1 MASGER
7 PTLFNTSL
15 IELDQQP
22 YVLIDRSGSTSV
34 TITDKNYTML
44 EWMIKQTY
52 NYLLSENI
60 NEIYCILWNHNTK
73 FPFGHELINIEELLS
88 LDTISQ
94 GGTILYQALDLIPEE
109 WINRKTKQR
118 DIYIITDG
126 LICDNDNLIH
136 KSLKKLFGSGIDIYI
151 ITFENNYNDYYSI
164 EMNVGT
170 DLYNKIFE
178 GNMTKH
184 VKKFLSYNN
193 IYSEK
198 PFINLYNP
206 TVSPN
211 EAPFRNSVFRVDK
224 INEFFKYIEKLIKEL
239 NSKEMNKLTHELSL
253 TIYYLIKDKPNT
265 AQNNIIDLFCKLF
278 KNNDDYINIRKSI
291 FNEIENHRCGN
302 SSTYSTFNK
311 KKAFKKAQ
319 LELYNNTLE
328 SITSTINDKCI
339 SFTTNCIF
347 IVDTKLVKHNII
359 LYGNNYNNSC
369 FKYNQYTIPVLPM
382 KMIRENDID
391 QNIRGWIRN
400 NVSIMYNTN
409 PVSDDT
415 IWMYIFLFIFP
426 LLLSNIPDDI
436 KEIFKIVINII
447 LDRTRYQKNITE
459 REFLLK
465 NRPTSNSG
473 YEKEFD
479 NILYNCMKILN
490 IKMEPLSFW
499 YSFLKVFN
507 DPILIQA
514 QKEFCRKYLNID
526 KLDDKNICDVIKSKL
541 LVEYKIIDLSN
552 NYDYT
557 CPISNIN
564 TCNEGGYAY
573 PMHMLGDIE
582 CNPKCVLSKDEY
594 ELVKNYCIPC
604 PICDE
609 MIDSNK
615 LIEVPKINTENI
627 NINEYYKNKCVY
639 VTKELL
645 NSIDYKKIIPMNK
658 CDLTHE
664 QYIIDFPHLK
674 NPLNTAFPIIKT
686 QEEFNKIVYEKYP
699 YLELPWKKAVILG
712 GFSISIILEQKVRDF
727 DIIFYGENCYDIFVD
742 ILQKLVLNLK
752 QTYSEQIIKCLKSS
766 KEQFN
771 VFEVDIIEDPNN
783 CYDNDI
789 LITDIINKN
798 YKEDGIKLLH
808 RFQFILSKNNS
819 LEDIFNKVDFYPS
832 MIAWDGETTWMT
844 QRTAYAYKYMLN
856 EIEEDNYND
865 IFSYRLAK
873 YYNKGF
879 CIGLDKL
886 DIDKLPQKFT
896 IDEFTC
902 EIIKIDKKCIY
913 INYISEYNDNDLE
926 YEELKNKLS
935 TRLYRHCE
943 SSKLADIFKYIIDKK
958 LVYNLSD
965 DVDIKI
971 DNEKLQVNNIDI
983 NFTDFS
989 HNVKFYKDIYGE
1001 YKKI

>member
-1 MASGER
+1 
-7 PTLFNTSL
+7 
-15 IELDQQP
+15 
-22 YVLIDRSGSTSV
+22 
-34 TITDKNYTML
+34 
-44 EWMIKQTY
+44 
-52 NYLLSENI
+52 
-60 NEIYCILWNHNTK
+60 
-73 FPFGHELINIEELLS
+73 
-88 LDTISQ
+88 
-94 GGTILYQALDLIPEE
+94 
-109 WINRKTKQR
+109 
-118 DIYIITDG
+118 
-126 LICDNDNLIH
+126 
-136 KSLKKLFGSGIDIYI
+136 
-151 ITFENNYNDYYSI
+151 
-164 EMNVGT
+164 
-170 DLYNKIFE
+170 
-178 GNMTKH
+178 
-184 VKKFLSYNN
+184 
-193 IYSEK
+193 
-198 PFINLYNP
+198 
-206 TVSPN
+206 
-211 EAPFRNSVFRVDK
+211 
-224 INEFFKYIEKLIKEL
+224 
-239 NSKEMNKLTHELSL
+239 
-253 TIYYLIKDKPNT
+253 
-265 AQNNIIDLFCKLF
+265 
-278 KNNDDYINIRKSI
+278 
-291 FNEIENHRCGN
+291 
-302 SSTYSTFNK
+302 
-311 KKAFKKAQ
+311 
-319 LELYNNTLE
+319 
-328 SITSTINDKCI
+328 
-339 SFTTNCIF
+339 
-347 IVDTKLVKHNII
+347 
-359 LYGNNYNNSC
+359 
-369 FKYNQYTIPVLPM
+369 
-382 KMIRENDID
+382 
-391 QNIRGWIRN
+391 
-400 NVSIMYNTN
+400 
-409 PVSDDT
+409 
-415 IWMYIFLFIFP
+415 
-426 LLLSNIPDDI
+426 
-436 KEIFKIVINII
+436 
-447 LDRTRYQKNITE
+447 
-459 REFLLK
+459 
-465 NRPTSNSG
+465 
-473 YEKEFD
+473 
-479 NILYNCMKILN
+479 MKILN

-526 KLDDKNICDVIKSKL
+526 KLDDKNIYDVIKSKL
-541 LVEYKIIDLSN
+541 LVDYKIIDLSN

-645 NSIDYKKIIPMNK
+645 NSLDYKKIIPMNK

-686 QEEFNKIVYEKYP
+686 QEKFNKIVYEKYP
-699 YLELPWKKAVILG
+699 YLKLPWKRAVILG

-752 QTYSEQIIKCLKSS
+752 QTYNEQIIKCLKSS

-789 LITDIINKN
+789 LITDIIDKN

-873 YYNKGF
+873 YYNKVF

-896 IDEFTC
+896 IEEFTC
-902 EIIKIDKKCIY
+902 EIIKIDKKCVY
-913 INYISEYNDNDLE
+913 INYISEYNDKLQATNDIVLKSQYEDSINSLRKKKEDLLNNKPVYDYLFGAGEILFNYYDLQDKIQSGNQVGVSKVMKAKPGSVLAALQKGDHLQQEQKSAPAQKEREGREVLLE
-926 YEELKNKLS
+926 KYLQKVDPEHAKAAITSFEDPHGMCEMCDKEMTFSNNEALFFCDSCGHQEFVLIDSDKPSYKDPPREVTYYAYKRINHFNEWLAQFQAKESTEIPEDVFQAILEELKKERITNA
-935 TRLYRHCE
+935 E
-943 SSKLADIFKYIIDKK
+943 SIKPGKVREILKK
-958 LVYNLSD
+958 LKCTNFYEHVPYILNRINGKNAPVMSRE
-965 DVDIKI
+965 VE
-971 DNEKLQVNNIDI
+971 EKLRFMFKEIQGSFVKHCPKTRS
-983 NFTDFS
+983 NFLS
-989 HNVKFYKDIYGE
+989 YSYVLYKFCELLELDNYLQCFPLLKNRDKLYNQDKIWQLICKDLSWEFIRS
-1001 YKKI
+1001 I